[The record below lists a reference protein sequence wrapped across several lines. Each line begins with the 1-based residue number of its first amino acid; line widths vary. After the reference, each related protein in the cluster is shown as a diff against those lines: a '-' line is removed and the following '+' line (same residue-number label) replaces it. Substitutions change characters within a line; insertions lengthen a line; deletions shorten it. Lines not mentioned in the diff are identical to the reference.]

1 MSDTETPV
9 RMTTDEIA
17 LMREIVRWRK
27 NHDID
32 FVRRAVYGGPY
43 WKDCRTGRE
52 VWFQV
57 NQSRPLSIYSGRHA
71 SAVLAGSVAQA
82 VDALVAYGY
91 LPQRFSSAYRAGW
104 HAAQVWEQHPATA
117 RRGWEDEFARLFHDP
132 LNVSFPAGQD
142 ENGLIA

>member
-1 MSDTETPV
+1 MDTETPV

-32 FVRRAVYGGPY
+32 FVRRAVYGAPY
-43 WKDCRTGRE
+43 WKDYRTGRE
-52 VWFQV
+52 VWFEAKQV
-57 NQSRPLSIYSGRHA
+57 RPLGIVEGRKA
-71 SAVLAGSVAQA
+71 WPQAIPADSLAQA
-82 VDALVAYGY
+82 VDLLVAYGY

-117 RRGWEDEFARLFHDP
+117 RRGWEAEFARLFRDP
-132 LNVSFPAGQD
+132 LNISFPVGD
-142 ENGLIA
+142 EL